1 VNRAFEIRDLLTLG
15 ISFTQTMLFTAA
27 ALSFISL
34 AGLANA
40 HGFVTGIKG
49 ANGKTENG
57 FGVNTSSIKPND
69 EGPVSVFRTASQP
82 CGVGVQAG
90 PIDIASSIEAAIS
103 AGLPTVD
110 STGSISMNWQQVT
123 NGNDGGGPGTAEI
136 DTTGTGQNFKPLT
149 ITKNF
154 AYDSSQLA
162 FNGSDNFTGT
172 EVRIAQI
179 L

>member
-1 VNRAFEIRDLLTLG
+1 
-15 ISFTQTMLFTAA
+15 MLFTAT

-34 AGLANA
+34 TGLANA
-40 HGFVTGIKG
+40 HGFVSDING

-57 FGVNTSSIKPND
+57 FGVKTSSIRPNNQ
-69 EGPVSVFRTASQP
+69 GPVSVFRTTSLP
-82 CGVGVQAG
+82 CGVGVEAG

-110 STGSISMNWQQVT
+110 STGSISMIWQQI
-123 NGNDGGGPGTAEI
+123 NKGNDGGGPGTAEI
-136 DTTGTGQNFKPLT
+136 DTTGTGKHFKPLT

-154 AYDSSQLA
+154 AYDSYQRA
-162 FNGSDNFTGT
+162 FNGPDNFTAT

-179 L
+179 P